1 MAGLPTHARCV
12 VIGCGIVGNSVAFH
26 LGRLGWRDIVL
37 LDKGPL
43 PNPGGS
49 TGHAS
54 NFIYL
59 VDHAKEMT
67 ALTVE
72 SVRQYS
78 EMGVF
83 IQSGG
88 IEVARTKERMQ
99 ELRRRIVSAVSW
111 GIEPV
116 SLISAA
122 EVKALV
128 PYIEESIILGGFY
141 TPGVGVVDSLRAGTI
156 MRERG
161 LTEGWLHV
169 SPKTEVVGID
179 VERGRVRCV
188 RTTQGDIEAEAV
200 VITCGVW
207 SPRIAQMAGTRIPLT
222 PAVHQMIDIG
232 PVPRF
237 RGAKSDIEHP
247 IVRDM
252 DTNMYERQ
260 AGGDLEIGSYAH
272 RPILYDPEDLPSVEQ
287 SALSP
292 TELPFTQADFDQQMQ
307 HALELMPEIV
317 GDESVGVKYAING
330 ILSLTPDGMP
340 ILGESPDVR
349 GLWSAAAVWVKEG
362 PGTGKAVAEWMV
374 HGESEI
380 DLHSSDIAR
389 FHEHQKTRTN
399 VRARAAEGF
408 NKTYG
413 IVHPSEQWASNRD
426 VRLAPFHAREQEL
439 GAVFFEAAGWERP
452 QWYESNAPLL
462 EEFGDRVTRRTAE
475 WECRWWS
482 PIINAE
488 HLAMRERAGL
498 FDLSAFTIFDV
509 DGPGALAALQ
519 SVALRQMDVPVGRVV
534 YTPVLSPRGGFKSDL
549 TIMRLDD
556 ERFRVVTG
564 GASGM
569 SDKKWFADHLPADGT
584 AQIADRTSS
593 MTTIGLW
600 GPRARAILSSV
611 TSDDVSNEGFK
622 FGTCRVIE
630 VGTLRVL
637 ASRISYVG
645 DLGWELYVPMEQ
657 GMKLWAALWEA
668 GRPYGLAPCGIG
680 VYGTTGRLEKS
691 YRAHGNELETEYN
704 VVEAGMAAP
713 KVKEEDFVGK
723 AAHLRHREEA
733 PAAIMCTLT
742 VDDHRSKKGERPG
755 ESRYMLGREPILT
768 RDGHRIVDLHG
779 RGSYVTSAGA
789 GPSVGKHI
797 LMAYLPPEHAVVD
810 EGLAVEYMGERY
822 PVTVAVAG
830 ATPLF
835 DPENT
840 RIRS

>member
-1 MAGLPTHARCV
+1 MASLPSHARVV
-12 VIGCGIVGNSVAFH
+12 VIGCGIVGNSVAYH
-26 LGRLGWRDIVL
+26 LTRLGWRDVVL

-59 VDHAKEMT
+59 VDHSKEMT
-67 ALTVE
+67 ALTVD
-72 SVRQYS
+72 SVRQYRD
-78 EMGVF
+78 MGVF
-83 IQSGG
+83 IESGG
-88 IEVARTKERMQ
+88 IEVARTRERMQ
-99 ELRRRIVSAVSW
+99 ELTRRMASAGSW

-116 SLISAA
+116 SLCTPAQ
-122 EVKALV
+122 VKELV
-128 PYIEESIILGGFY
+128 PYIDDSIILGGFS
-141 TPGVGVVDSLRAGTI
+141 TPGVGVVDSLRAGTL
-156 MRERG
+156 MREKG
-161 LTEGWLHV
+161 MAAGALHV

-179 VERGRVRCV
+179 VERGHVRRVRSS
-188 RTTQGDIEAEAV
+188 QGDIEAETV

-207 SPRIAQMAGTRIPLT
+207 SPRLARMAGTRIPLT

-287 SALSP
+287 AALSP
-292 TELPFTQADFDQQMQ
+292 TEFPFTQADFEEQMQ
-307 HALELMPEIV
+307 NALELMPEIV
-317 GDESVGVKYAING
+317 GDESVGVKYAVNG

-340 ILGESPDVR
+340 VLGESPDVK

-362 PGTGKAVAEWMV
+362 PGTGKALAEWMV

-389 FHEHQKTRTN
+389 FHEHQKTRAH

-413 IVHPSEQWASNRD
+413 IVHPSEQWASNRN
-426 VRLAPFHAREQEL
+426 VRLAPFHEREKQL

-452 QWYESNAPLL
+452 QWYESNASLL
-462 EEFGDRVTRRTAE
+462 EEFGDRITRRTAE
-475 WECRWWS
+475 WESRWWS

-498 FDLSAFTIFDV
+498 FDLSAFTIFDIA
-509 DGPGALAALQ
+509 GPGALA
-519 SVALRQMDVPVGRVV
+519 SVQCVAMRQVDVPVGRVV
-534 YTPVLSPRGGFKSDL
+534 YTPVLTPHGGFRSDL
-549 TIMRLDD
+549 TIMRLAED
-556 ERFRVVTG
+556 RFRVVTG
-564 GASGM
+564 GAAGM
-569 SDKKWFADHLPADGT
+569 SDRKWFADHLVPDGT
-584 AQIADRTSS
+584 AQLADQTSS
-593 MTTIGLW
+593 LITIGLW
-600 GPRARAILSSV
+600 GPRARDILAAA
-611 TSDDVSNEGFK
+611 TSDDVSNDGFK
-622 FGTCRVIE
+622 FGTCRTIE

-645 DLGWELYVPMEQ
+645 DLGWELYIPIDQ
-657 GMKLWAALWEA
+657 GLKLWDTLWET
-668 GRPYGLAPCGIG
+668 GRAYGLAACGIG

-704 VVEAGMAAP
+704 VVEAGMAPP

-723 AAHLRHREEA
+723 AAHLRHRDEE

-742 VDDHRSKKGERPG
+742 VDDHRSKSGEK
-755 ESRYMLGREPILT
+755 RYMLGREPVLT
-768 RDGHRIVDLHG
+768 RDGHRIVDRKG

-789 GPSVGKHI
+789 GPSLGKHI
-797 LMAYLPPEHAVVD
+797 LMGYLPPEHARVG
-810 EGLAVEYMGERY
+810 EPLSVEYMGERY

-835 DPENT
+835 DPENA